1 MKVNTDGRI
10 YLTGDN
16 LKSTLQK
23 VLDKAV
29 VELSYSTQGDSDNR
43 IYYVQEDKVNAFIH
57 EAYAKQLKNNP
68 KQEKEE
74 LLWKVKGLSNT
85 NFDTKISGAT
95 MTEKVKFFG
104 IPLKEVQ
111 KELSR
116 DEYVTHGAETDF
128 FEIFERK
135 IHTDLMKLVNDDI
148 LTDPEKFDQMVE
160 KVKKMGEVSWK
171 KEQNNRSW
179 LSKTFGDNP
188 PEGIQLD
195 SILFKRGVYELVQKS
210 NKEGTDLATELRK
223 LYENNTE
230 NTELTSEQKQ
240 AVQTLQNGLKGLEN
254 VPALKEAFAN
264 LDQSS
269 LRFGVMLSGLE
280 YGDVNVP
287 EDKRELISE
296 TSQLAT
302 EFLHSQTV
310 ETWEGLNETSRFT
323 TTKLQN
329 LSSSQSFEDWKMPNR
344 TTENVGNQIVTK
356 TYYEREGE
364 LVTVATYEDT
374 TTINSERK
382 GERTTVTTY
391 EDTKTTKKVYKVTKY
406 KKESPKQK
414 LEFTIDAT
422 QNIFSVEAMPGL
434 NLSAK
439 AGLGGVINNLS
450 EKGYVSLGLNAKGQ
464 LTPDLQM
471 QLGVGE
477 RFRNGEFTSSLSAKV
492 NQKVTENLKIFAG
505 VNSSTLDAWSELLSL
520 DRMTAKTG
528 VEYDFDKWTLATSV
542 MI

>member
-16 LKSTLQK
+16 LQTTLQK

-29 VELSYSTQGDSDNR
+29 SELSYTTPGDSGDR
-43 IYYVQEDKVNAFIH
+43 KYYVKEDRVNALIH
-57 EAYAKQLKNNP
+57 EAYAKQLKDNP
-68 KQEKEE
+68 EQGKEE
-74 LLWKVKGLSNT
+74 LLWKIKGLSNT
-85 NFDTKISGAT
+85 NFDQRITGAT
-95 MTEKVKFFG
+95 IEEKQKFFG
-104 IPLKEVQ
+104 IPLAEVQ

-116 DEYVTHGAETDF
+116 DEYVTYGAETDF
-128 FEIFERK
+128 FEVFESK
-135 IHTDLMKLVNDDI
+135 MHTDLMKLVNEDI

-160 KVKKMGEVSWK
+160 EVKKMGKVSWE
-171 KEQNNRSW
+171 KEQNNRNW
-179 LSKTFGDNP
+179 LNKIFGDSP
-188 PEGIQLD
+188 PKGLQLE
-195 SILFKRGVYELVQKS
+195 SVLFKRGVYELVQKS
-210 NKEGTDLATELRK
+210 NKEGSDLATELRK
-223 LYENNTE
+223 LYENHSE
-230 NTELTSEQKQ
+230 KTELSKEQIQ
-240 AVQTLQNGLKGLEN
+240 AVQTLQDGLKGFKN
-254 VPALKEAFAN
+254 MPALQNAFAN
-264 LDQSS
+264 LNPGS
-269 LRFGVMLSGLE
+269 LKFGVMLSGLE

-287 EDKRELISE
+287 ADKRELINE
-296 TSQLAT
+296 TSQLVT
-302 EFLHSQTV
+302 KFLNSETV
-310 ETWEGLNETSRFT
+310 VTWEEWNETNQSMT
-323 TTKLQN
+323 TELQN
-329 LSSSQSFEDWKMPNR
+329 TASSETLGDWNR
-344 TTENVGNQIVTK
+344 TDTTTENIGNQIVTT

-364 LVTVATYEDT
+364 RVTVATYEDT
-374 TTINSERK
+374 TTINSERE

-434 NLSAK
+434 NLSAN
-439 AGLGGVINNLS
+439 AGIGGVINNLS

-464 LTPDLQM
+464 LTSDLQM

-528 VEYDFDKWTLATSV
+528 AEYDFDKWTLETSV